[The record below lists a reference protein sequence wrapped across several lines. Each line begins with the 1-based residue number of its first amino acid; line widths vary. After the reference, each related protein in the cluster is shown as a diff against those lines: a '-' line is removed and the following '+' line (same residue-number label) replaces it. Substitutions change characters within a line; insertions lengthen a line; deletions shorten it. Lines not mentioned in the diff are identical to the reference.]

1 MNNEIPNIQTLV
13 PAGTDGYKIPFAKE
27 SFETTCPRTCPF
39 NKFIPTDGNG
49 VINYNEE
56 YAGWQYCMKFQCK
69 LDRVTA
75 GTDTVFQVKGCT
87 ELSNEERY
95 STTES
100 VELIEKINSLTNS
113 LKSTLAKYASIR
125 EKKY

>member
-1 MNNEIPNIQTLV
+1 
-13 PAGTDGYKIPFAKE
+13 
-27 SFETTCPRTCPF
+27 
-39 NKFIPTDGNG
+39 
-49 VINYNEE
+49 
-56 YAGWQYCMKFQCK
+56 MKFQCK